1 MMAVTCD
8 NEGPV
13 GVALQAVVEV
23 ASAMDATV
31 SCQGDE
37 EQRSLALQQGH
48 VLQYMKQK
56 LPTNS
61 ELAQASQCCDCC
73 MFHA

>member
-1 MMAVTCD
+1 MLAISSVK
-8 NEGPV
+8 EGPV
-13 GVALQAVVEV
+13 EAVLQAVVEI
-23 ASAMDATV
+23 ASAMVATV

-37 EQRSLALQQGH
+37 EQRSLAVQQGH

-61 ELAQASQCCDCC
+61 ELAQASQYCFQCIL
-73 MFHA
+73 HA

>member
-1 MMAVTCD
+1 MLAISSVK
-8 NEGPV
+8 EGPIEV
-13 GVALQAVVEV
+13 VLQAVVGI

-37 EQRSLALQQGH
+37 EQRSLAVQQGH

-61 ELAQASQCCDCC
+61 ELAQASQCCICC
-73 MFHA
+73 TFHA